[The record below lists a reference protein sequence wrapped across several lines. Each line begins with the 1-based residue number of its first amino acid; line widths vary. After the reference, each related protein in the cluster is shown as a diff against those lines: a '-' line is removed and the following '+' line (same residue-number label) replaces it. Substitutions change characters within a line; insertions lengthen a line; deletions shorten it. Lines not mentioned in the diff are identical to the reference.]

1 MEKLRSNLKVIVLV
15 WALIWL
21 PLGAN
26 AADSKE
32 TDRLQN
38 CGTVMED
45 ILNVPDN
52 IPQSLLDKAEC
63 VIVIPSVLKAAF
75 GVGGAYGRG
84 AMTCRSGARFTG
96 PWGAPTMIAL
106 EGGSFGFQLGAQAT
120 DFVILVMN
128 PRGAS
133 AILNSKVKL
142 GADASAAAGPKGR
155 DAEADTNVTLRAE
168 MLTYSRSRGLF
179 AGISLEGSTLRPD
192 NNANAAVYGRHV
204 SATAIVLKG
213 AVRVPA
219 SGQKLVSVLDKH
231 SRRNSSDP
239 KSLK

>member
-84 AMTCRSGARFTG
+84 AMTCRSGDNFNG

-106 EGGSFGFQLGAQAT
+106 EGGSFGFQLGGEAT
-120 DFVILVMN
+120 DFVLLIMN
-128 PRGAS
+128 EGGAN
-133 AILNSKVKL
+133 AILESK
-142 GADASAAAGPKGR
+142 
-155 DAEADTNVTLRAE
+155 
-168 MLTYSRSRGLF
+168 
-179 AGISLEGSTLRPD
+179 
-192 NNANAAVYGRHV
+192 
-204 SATAIVLKG
+204 
-213 AVRVPA
+213 
-219 SGQKLVSVLDKH
+219 
-231 SRRNSSDP
+231 
-239 KSLK
+239 